1 MWPIL
6 VSDFSDSTL
15 GVAYCQE
22 ITWPYLYT
30 IRVIMVTF
38 FLPLDLLYEVTPTLK
53 IKSEHEYDVD
63 DSIHTRSI

>member
-1 MWPIL
+1 
-6 VSDFSDSTL
+6 
-15 GVAYCQE
+15 
-22 ITWPYLYT
+22 
-30 IRVIMVTF
+30 MVTF